1 MVIQRMVHKK
11 AALSF
16 FVLVPFSL
24 FIANLSLAGQV
35 TFTPSI
41 NLKESYSDNIL
52 LAPKGQEQSE
62 TVTEITPAFDLL
74 MRGARFNASVNYSMQ
89 NLLYRKE
96 NNRNETYNQLSATST
111 SELVSDYLFFDA
123 NANHSQQIVNA
134 DEPVGTNNIA
144 VTNNTSNVTSYSL
157 SPYFWHS
164 YRNILDASLRYS
176 YSEVDYRRDELID
189 STQSGFDAALTSP
202 TNTTGFSWGLNYL
215 KQKSDFET
223 GNDSEFKRGSLSLG
237 YRFTRRTHLYASKG
251 KDENTF
257 TVANNQDISEPYWN
271 VGFEWQPGSRDFLS
285 LQYGERFF
293 GHTSQFSWRHTGRRL
308 NLNASYEEEL
318 STAALSLLQSQQL
331 ASASSQQEQPVDANN
346 SINSQVFVREL
357 GRVGITYNVS
367 KTSLSLNYSNEV
379 RKFQETGDIT
389 KAKIADLSLSLR
401 SSRVLTYVFG
411 TRWSSNYTASTDTK
425 SFDTNINFTIQ
436 REFAARLQ
444 GEFLISH
451 GIRRSSIS
459 SSDYDENIISLG
471 ITKSFN

>member
-1 MVIQRMVHKK
+1 MVIQRMVLNK
-11 AALSF
+11 AFLGF
-16 FVLVPFSL
+16 FVIGSFSF
-24 FIANLSLAGQV
+24 FIANLSHAGQV

-41 NLKESYSDNIL
+41 DLKQSYSDNIL
-52 LAPKGQEQSE
+52 LAPKGQEESE
-62 TVTEITPAFDLL
+62 TVTEITPAFSLL
-74 MRGARFNASVNYSMQ
+74 MRGSRFNASVNYSMQ
-89 NLLYRKE
+89 NLLYKKE

-134 DEPVGTNNIA
+134 DEPIGSNNIA

-157 SPYFWHS
+157 APYFQHS

-202 TNTTGFSWGLNYL
+202 TNSTGFSWGLNYL

-257 TVANNQDISEPYWN
+257 AVANNQDISEPYWN
-271 VGFEWQPGSRDFLS
+271 VGFEWQPSSQDFLS

-293 GHTSQFSWRHTGRRL
+293 GHTSQFSWRHTARRL

-318 STAALSLLQSQQL
+318 STSALSLLQSQQL
-331 ASASSQQEQPVDANN
+331 GSAISQQNQPVASNN
-346 SINSQVFVREL
+346 SVSSQVFINEL
-357 GRVGITYNVS
+357 ATVGVTYNIS
-367 KTSLSLNYSNEV
+367 KTSLSLNYSNDKRIFQSTGEV
-379 RKFQETGDIT
+379 TQLRSANFT
-389 KAKIADLSLSLR
+389 ARLR
-401 SSRVLTYVFG
+401 SSSVMTYVFG
-411 TRWSSNYTASTDTK
+411 TRWSRNSTASTDAK
-425 SFDTNINFTIQ
+425 LFSTNIDFTIERQ
-436 REFAARLQ
+436 FAARLQ
-444 GEFLISH
+444 GEFSLSH
-451 GIRRSSIS
+451 GIRRSSTS
-459 SSDYDENIISLG
+459 TSDYDENIISLG